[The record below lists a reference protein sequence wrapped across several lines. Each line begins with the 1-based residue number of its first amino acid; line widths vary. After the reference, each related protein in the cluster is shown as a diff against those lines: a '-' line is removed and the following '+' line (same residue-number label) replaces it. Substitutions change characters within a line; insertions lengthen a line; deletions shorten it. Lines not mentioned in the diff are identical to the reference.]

1 MAAPVGKE
9 SLFTICDIGGAAV
22 LGVQRDDG

>member
-9 SLFTICDIGGAAV
+9 SLFAICDIGGAAV
-22 LGVQRDDG
+22 LGLQRYDG